1 MLTREQ
7 KINKVCQA
15 VQYLSDDSLDK
26 LMSLNF
32 KDGDAIV
39 SSYFPSKDMTDKTRK
54 AIDEAY
60 ASGFVGPFETAE
72 EAMKFLLK

>member
-1 MLTREQ
+1 MGSSYLNDVVALLLKNGFEQ
-7 KINKVCQA
+7 I
-15 VQYLSDDSLDK
+15 
-26 LMSLNF
+26 

-39 SSYFPSKDMTDKTRK
+39 SSYFPSKDMTDKIRK